1 MSAGAMVDSDT
12 FKLAQTEKGMI
23 MQEVAEPTNV
33 YANRLAERVEIESYQ
48 LSEADQHIL
57 DAIEWLKIQEKDR
70 GGLQLIIAMLYQ
82 QNSRGGLI
90 CEIDTDNVQFLQ
102 IGPRPTLLKNWRQS
116 RTSLDKES
124 DTI

>member
-82 QNSRGGLI
+82 QNSRGA
-90 CEIDTDNVQFLQ
+90 
-102 IGPRPTLLKNWRQS
+102 
-116 RTSLDKES
+116 LDL
-124 DTI
+124 